1 VICGDIR
8 GGKAPGGKKESS
20 VVEQSRDIRK
30 IWSNFQS
37 SRVLI
42 TANNYR
48 LFDILE
54 HPKTAGRVCAAIGTD
69 RRATEILL
77 DALVGLGLLR
87 KQKGGYRNTPEASR
101 FLVSGSP
108 YYQGEIIRHMDG
120 LWDRWSDLDRIV
132 KTGKPSR
139 RQRSH
144 RAFILGMHN
153 IAVTKAQEVVA
164 GIGLRGVKRM
174 LDLGSGPGTYSM
186 EIAGNGVDVTLFDL
200 PETIRIA
207 RDVVSRSGTGSDC
220 IAFMEGDFL
229 RDDIGSGYDLIL
241 ISQIVHSFS
250 EKVNMWLLRKCRKAL
265 NKNGRVVVHE
275 FLINEKRTLPPWS
288 ALFAVNMLVGTE
300 GGRTYSPGDIKG
312 WFLKT
317 GFRNVGKK
325 VVVDGVLV
333 SARK

>member
-1 VICGDIR
+1 MASI
-8 GGKAPGGKKESS
+8 
-20 VVEQSRDIRK
+20 VEQSRGIRK

-48 LFDILE
+48 IFDCLE
-54 HPKTAGRVCAAIGTD
+54 HPKSAGRVSGETGTD
-69 RRATEILL
+69 KRAMEILL

-87 KQKGGYRNTPEASR
+87 KQENRYKNTKAASR

-108 YYQGEIIRHMDG
+108 YYQGEIIRHIDG

-132 KTGKPSR
+132 KTGKPS
-139 RQRSH
+139 QRARNH

-153 IAVTKAQEVVA
+153 IAVTKAKEVVS
-164 GIGLRGVKRM
+164 GVGLRGVKRV

-186 EIAGNGVDVTLFDL
+186 EIADSGVEVTLFDL
-200 PETIRIA
+200 PETIKIA
-207 RDVVSRSGTGSDC
+207 RDVVSRSRANRKK
-220 IAFMEGDFL
+220 IRFMDGDFL

-241 ISQIVHSFS
+241 ISQIVHMFS
-250 EKVNMWLLRKCRKAL
+250 GKLNMTLLRKCRKAL
-265 NKNGRVVVHE
+265 NANGRVVVHE
-275 FLINEKRTLPPWS
+275 FFINEARTMPPWS
-288 ALFAVNMLVGTE
+288 SLFAVNMLVSTE
-300 GGRTYSPGDIKG
+300 GGRTYSPVDIKN

-317 GFRNVGKK
+317 GFRSVRKK
-325 VVVDGVLV
+325 IVVDGVLV